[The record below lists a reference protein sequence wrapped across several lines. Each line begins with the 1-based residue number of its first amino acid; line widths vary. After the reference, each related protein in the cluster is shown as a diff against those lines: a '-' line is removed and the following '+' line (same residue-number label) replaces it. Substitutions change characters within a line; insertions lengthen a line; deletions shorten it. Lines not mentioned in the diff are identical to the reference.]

1 MLSLSHGTPLR
12 ASAGYVLPGS
22 SQPYAAAVKKPRGA
36 IFPAF
41 CTFPVEKDLHP
52 ARLSGLPLL
61 HRGSPGK
68 NTEERLIFLFICG
81 TVHFPGSASPGP
93 PPPPSTP
100 PPLQPLFIME
110 EKTGVHAK
118 EKACFRTV
126 QDKFQGF
133 RPVVLDLRQKYARL
147 SLSH

>member
-1 MLSLSHGTPLR
+1 MERPFVQAPDTFYPEVGSHNT
-12 ASAGYVLPGS
+12 
-22 SQPYAAAVKKPRGA
+22 AAVKKPRGA

-81 TVHFPGSASPGP
+81 TVHFPGSASPAF
-93 PPPPSTP
+93 SS

>member
-1 MLSLSHGTPLR
+1 MERPSVQAPDTFYPGAVSHNT
-12 ASAGYVLPGS
+12 
-22 SQPYAAAVKKPRGA
+22 AAVKKPQGCNLSRILHFSCGERPSSGPA
-36 IFPAF
+36 IRPA
-41 CTFPVEKDLHP
+41 P
-52 ARLSGLPLL
+52 APQRKS
-61 HRGSPGK
+61 GK

-81 TVHFPGSASPGP
+81 TVHFPGSASPAF
-93 PPPPSTP
+93 SS

-133 RPVVLDLRQKYARL
+133 RPVVLDLRQNTLDYL
-147 SLSH
+147 SRINK

>member
-1 MLSLSHGTPLR
+1 MERPSVQAPDTFYPGAVSHNT
-12 ASAGYVLPGS
+12 
-22 SQPYAAAVKKPRGA
+22 AAVKKPQGCNLSRILHFSCGERPSSGPA
-36 IFPAF
+36 IRPA
-41 CTFPVEKDLHP
+41 P
-52 ARLSGLPLL
+52 APQRKS
-61 HRGSPGK
+61 GK

-81 TVHFPGSASPGP
+81 TVHFPGSASPAF
-93 PPPPSTP
+93 SS

>member
-22 SQPYAAAVKKPRGA
+22 RQPYAAAVKKPKGA
-36 IFPAF
+36 IFPVF
-41 CTFPVEKDLHP
+41 CTFTEGKGLHP
-52 ARLSGLPLL
+52 ASPCS
-61 HRGSPGK
+61 HDGSPEKIWK
-68 NTEERLIFLFICG
+68 NASFSSLSAVPFIF
-81 TVHFPGSASPGP
+81 PDQP
-93 PPPPSTP
+93 PPAFSSPS
-100 PPLQPLFIME
+100 LQPLFIMG
-110 EKTGVHAK
+110 EKTGVRAK

>member
-22 SQPYAAAVKKPRGA
+22 SQPYAAAVKRPQGCNLSR
-36 IFPAF
+36 ILHFS
-41 CTFPVEKDLHP
+41 CVERP
-52 ARLSGLPLL
+52 SSGLPLL
-61 HRGSPGK
+61 PQRKSGKKYGRTPHSHLYLRYRSSSRISP
-68 NTEERLIFLFICG
+68 LPF
-81 TVHFPGSASPGP
+81 SSP
-93 PPPPSTP
+93 S
-100 PPLQPLFIME
+100 LQPLFIMG
-110 EKTGVHAK
+110 EKTGIRAK

-126 QDKFQGF
+126 QDKFQCF

>member
-81 TVHFPGSASPGP
+81 TVHFPGSA
-93 PPPPSTP
+93 
-100 PPLQPLFIME
+100 FIME